1 MDRLDARNAALA
13 LYGMIVRPGATLC
26 RISDEPGR
34 YLVPSVA
41 VLAVLIALSVLS
53 PSDYIEYQMISATG
67 GTAPYSPI
75 VSFAISGLLLN
86 AGIFW
91 IGRRWG
97 GNRSLRRA
105 FPVLA
110 YCLVPAMLGVLV
122 GSMAENLYSLIVPE
136 TAVPQTAVSSD
147 PYLPFRY
154 GVMIQSVVGIFLV
167 GIFIVGWILLLYI
180 KAIRILNGFGYARSA
195 AVLALAALIMYAGS
209 LLVRG
214 LITVALTGFLH

>member
-13 LYGMIVRPGATLC
+13 LYGIIVRPGATLC
-26 RISDEPGR
+26 RISDDPGR
-34 YLVPSVA
+34 YLVPSMA
-41 VLAVLIALSVLS
+41 VFAVTIALSVLS
-53 PSDYIEYQMISATG
+53 PSDYIEYQMIDAIG
-67 GTAPYSPI
+67 GTVLYSPI
-75 VSFAISGLLLN
+75 ASFAISGLLSI

-110 YCLVPAMLGVLV
+110 HCLVPAMLWVLV
-122 GSMAENLYSLIVPE
+122 FLVVSMAENLYSSPVPE
-136 TAVPQTAVSSD
+136 TVILSSD
-147 PYLPFRY
+147 PYRTLRH
-154 GVMIQSVVGIFLV
+154 GVIIQSVVWIFLV
-167 GIFIVGWILLLYI
+167 GIFFVGWILLLYI

-195 AVLALAALIMYAGS
+195 AVLALASLIVYADNLAL
-209 LLVRG
+209 G